1 MNKIN
6 KFTPKVCKEVV
17 EEINEVLASLGDKLG
32 LKISTKGGSYCA
44 DSFST
49 KLNILLPN
57 AKTDEEKALDL
68 VLVDLFLDPQSNS
81 EFELIG
87 YKTRARKRPFVMIK
101 RSSGGRYVTSENN
114 AIKYFRSEEMTKKM
128 TRTVE
133 VENIMV
139 ELEEVTS

>member
-17 EEINEVLASLGDKLG
+17 EEINEVLATLGDKLG
-32 LKISTKGGSYCA
+32 LKISTKGGSYCS
-44 DSFST
+44 DSFTT

-57 AKTDEEKALDL
+57 AKTDEEKALESQL
-68 VLVDLFLDPQSNS
+68 TDLFLDPQSNS
-81 EFELIG
+81 EFELVG
-87 YKTRARKRPFVMIK
+87 YKTRASKRPFVIIK
-101 RSSGGRYVTSENN
+101 RSNGARYVTSENQ
-114 AIKYFRSEEMTKKM
+114 AIRYFRSEEMIKKM

-139 ELEEVTS
+139 ELEEVES